1 MNLLKA
7 GNSQDQTSENL
18 IKILIKVL
26 CKALGKLKNIETLSN
41 GISWF
46 HLVFHNYHFFQIYF
60 QGTVR
65 TIIYNCVRLIYHS

>member
-26 CKALGKLKNIETLSN
+26 CKALDKLKNIETLSN
-41 GISWF
+41 GIS
-46 HLVFHNYHFFQIYF
+46 
-60 QGTVR
+60 
-65 TIIYNCVRLIYHS
+65 